1 MHNSLNNGKMHDL
14 NYSQNNAS
22 NISLETMLNHQE
34 SYGGIGG
41 GFGKDRKKIGDMKNT
56 GGLIHTDSRS
66 IGYGNDEHSTIGTSR
81 KHNG

>member
-56 GGLIHTDSRS
+56 G
-66 IGYGNDEHSTIGTSR
+66 
-81 KHNG
+81 